1 MNRKKYLK
9 RFVVSLLMT
18 MLLLAFSTPF
28 TAMAQESD
36 AVNSSS
42 GKYRIFVPE
51 ESAGIVVMSP
61 EKDRL
66 KGDAVVL
73 GGGRAV
79 CVTDEIITPQSEDV
93 IVEKNIT
100 FDANDELEEDGCPWV
115 TRDIAEKIYAENDA
129 DWNYDMIHVTGYNDF
144 SGEPIKIAVLDSG
157 IDYLTDV
164 NIAGAVN
171 LVEEDQDLEP
181 MLIDLTGHGSAVAGI
196 INAIDPTAM
205 VYSVR
210 VLDGDNRCSLSRVV
224 SGIYWCIEN
233 GIDII
238 NFSFGTQEES
248 EILAAAIAD
257 AAANGILM
265 VAAAGNDNTL
275 DADFPARYP
284 EVISAGSVD
293 YDGSFSDNNTYGTN
307 IELLAPGE
315 NIFAQS
321 MLGLYTGVAGTSIA
335 APHVTGIASLLWQK
349 DRSRSADFIR
359 GLMDASSNAEVVNNS
374 EAGAGLV
381 DLENALAMY
390 DKYEEG
396 SAPELVPEGYEET
409 EVEETE
415 FAEEGDVN
423 ASWESDEHTWLV
435 DHWIQEYRNGGGT
448 ITDRCVNA
456 LKNGAVYPDNAG
468 LNHIYHGGRKTNWIG
483 IYKYTMDLAKTFR
496 TSVSSLTYPARTNG
510 LLNSSFDN
518 MVSLVQHDITFDGVY
533 NYRLDNDILGSIGYK
548 SWNHQRILGNCD
560 YDTLYNAGNYEAVAR
575 LKSFFVYGIALHGL
589 SDTFAHASYEDING
603 IHYQLVHESSTDPN
617 SEDYPYLEEYHTTDA
632 DNPDDAPF
640 RWTDCKYAAQKV
652 IEHAISAEPGLVADF
667 SPHVIGVNR
676 GYYLH
681 KIVDKALAIYNSSN
695 YITYFSAIDHVSEYF
710 NS

>member
-1 MNRKKYLK
+1 
-9 RFVVSLLMT
+9 
-18 MLLLAFSTPF
+18 MLLPAFPTPV
-28 TAMAQESD
+28 TAMAQETG

-115 TRDIAEKIYAENDA
+115 TRDIAEKIYAEHDA
-129 DWNYDMIHVTGYNDF
+129 NWNYDMIHVTGCNDF

-157 IDYLTDV
+157 VDYLTDV
-164 NIAGAVN
+164 NIAGTVN

-196 INAIDPTAM
+196 INAIDPTAL

-248 EILAAAIAD
+248 EILAAAVAD

-335 APHVTGIASLLWQK
+335 APHVTGMASLLWQK

-381 DLENALAMY
+381 DLEGALAMY

-396 SAPELVPEGYEET
+396 SAPESVPEVYEEK
-409 EVEETE
+409 EGEDPEA
-415 FAEEGDVN
+415 AEEGEMN
-423 ASWESDEHTWLV
+423 ASWDTDDHLWLV
-435 DHWIQEYRNGGGT
+435 SYWTEDNENNT
-448 ITDRCVNA
+448 LSARCVQA
-456 LKNGAVYPDNAG
+456 LKNGAVYPDAAG
-468 LNHIYHGGRKTNWIG
+468 LGRIYHGGRSLNWIAS
-483 IYKYTMDLAKTFR
+483 YKYITAVAQALR
-496 TSVSSLTYPARTNG
+496 TSHQSFAYPDWDDVFDY
-510 LLNSSFDN
+510 NSFESI
-518 MVSLVQHDITFDGVY
+518 MSAVQHDINMNRDQVY
-533 NYRLDNDILGSIGYK
+533 NNRNDPDVLGSIGYK
-548 SWNHQRILGNCD
+548 NWSETRILGNC
-560 YDTLYNAGNYEAVAR
+560 NYGELMELEHYAAVAR
-575 LKSFFVYGIALHGL
+575 LKSFFVYGIALHDL
-589 SDTFAHASYEDING
+589 SDTFCHATYVYEDNIYKKIVHDGTPNNPQQNQYIGEDDYITGAHDKSVASY
-603 IHYQLVHESSTDPN
+603 
-617 SEDYPYLEEYHTTDA
+617 
-632 DNPDDAPF
+632 
-640 RWTDCKYAAQKV
+640 RWTDCKYASEKL
-652 IEHAISAEPGLVADF
+652 IDHAVHGTVGRVSDF
-667 SPHVIGVNR
+667 EPHVLYVDR

-681 KIVDKALAIYNSSN
+681 KIVDKAYAIKHSSN
-695 YITYFSAIDHVSEYF
+695 YIANLSPIDYNSEHAE
-710 NS
+710 